1 MSSAVMGSRPVT
13 EVLRAMA
20 RTPNAVYA
28 AVAVPVV
35 LAMVAV
41 ALQPWLL
48 PSDLLRDS
56 QAIAADRGDTHSAYG
71 LVSNLGILAM
81 ALASG
86 AALLGFAILRDT
98 TGRMRPL
105 LGCGALLSLAIV
117 LDDLLLLHETLT
129 FAAWAR
135 VLFAAAYAGAFAC
148 FLVRFRATIR
158 QHLDVGLL
166 LLAGVAL
173 GSSLLVDTV
182 VEPATQLS
190 VLVEDGAKL
199 LGFVAWSA
207 FVLRSAVFALTRR
220 ADAASGAPRARHGVR
235 AAAAPRHPSSHLLSP
250 GASPARRTT
259 SPMLPSLRD

>member
-1 MSSAVMGSRPVT
+1 MSPAVTGSRPVT
-13 EVLRAMA
+13 EVPRAME
-20 RTPNAVYA
+20 RTPYAVYA

-56 QAIAADRGDTHSAYG
+56 QAVAAARGNAHSAYG
-71 LVSNLGILAM
+71 LISNLGILVM
-81 ALASG
+81 TLASG
-86 AALLGFAILRDT
+86 AALVGFAILRGT
-98 TGRMRPL
+98 PGRLRAL

-129 FAAWAR
+129 FAAWTR
-135 VLFAAAYAGAFAC
+135 VLFAAAYAGAFAG

-166 LLAGVAL
+166 LLAGAAL
-173 GSSLLVDTV
+173 GSSLLIDTL

-207 FVLRSAVFALTRR
+207 FLLRTTMLALTQR
-220 ADAASGAPRARHGVR
+220 ADAAAGAPRARHGVR
-235 AAAAPRHPSSHLLSP
+235 TTAAPRHPVS
-250 GASPARRTT
+250 AIRARPPR
-259 SPMLPSLRD
+259 